1 MAENLQKNLDMETA
15 RIAASNSNA
24 PAGSMQGLEFEPKLQ
39 SSTDELQALEN
50 MQNSADIGT
59 RVAQANPPPTIQAAD
74 QEIAN
79 RKAQL
84 GIAQAPGAPLPSIP
98 AEPSAVAKEQL
109 ATAPA
114 VVAAT
119 TKQAQPSETAPIN
132 KVIGA
137 MEQAAQAGKLAAAE
151 QTSYVDSYSKEL
163 EKKQLVD
170 DADRKARQDEIDSK
184 IQLAQTDV
192 EKVANGEIDPS
203 RVFSNMSNFQKFGTV
218 LLAGLAGNKGIDVL
232 NRMVEQDVN
241 AQVANR
247 SSKLDAAKGKVSMYQ
262 EFRDKLKDDEL
273 AKQATRA
280 AQYQVAQMKLEA
292 MQNTTKNAQ
301 VAATIQNQIGELELK
316 KQEIVG
322 KYAARANEIAAMQ
335 GAGVDPV
342 TAKIYNLPESVQ
354 KPLLEAKE
362 VYDATTAAFSTI
374 DTIFN
379 EAKGIGGIAGN
390 IPFSDKKTQVKA
402 NNANIESAIR
412 ATMKGQGTI
421 QEAEIE
427 RLVQPLL
434 PQPTDTVSMIDI
446 KKAKLKQLLNTKNA
460 GQIGRLKNLGLV
472 PKEFTPTTAKK
483 N

>member
-1 MAENLQKNLDMETA
+1 MAENLQKNLDMEKA
-15 RIAASNSNA
+15 RISASNSNA
-24 PAGSMQGLEFEPKLQ
+24 PAGAMQGLEFEEKLQ
-39 SSTDELQALEN
+39 DPNDELAALEN
-50 MQNSADIGT
+50 IQNATDIGS
-59 RVAQANPPPTIQAAD
+59 RVAAANPPPTIQNAN

-79 RKAQL
+79 KKAEL
-84 GIAQAPGAPLPSIP
+84 GLASAPGDTAVAQAPEVVST
-98 AEPSAVAKEQL
+98 EQL
-109 ATAPA
+109 ATAP
-114 VVAAT
+114 VAGAPAPQQT
-119 TKQAQPSETAPIN
+119 QPQEIAPIN
-132 KVIGA
+132 KVMA
-137 MEQAAQAGKLAAAE
+137 KMEQAAQAGKVAAAE
-151 QTSYVDSYSKEL
+151 QTSYVDSYAKEM

-170 DADRKARQDEIDSK
+170 DQMRKERQDEIDNK
-184 IQLAQTDV
+184 IQLAQTHV

-247 SSKLDAAKGKVSMYQ
+247 NSKLDAAKGKVSMYQ

-292 MQNTTKNAQ
+292 IQNQTKNAQ

-322 KYAARANEIAAMQ
+322 KFSARANEMAAMQ
-335 GAGVDPV
+335 GAGIDPV
-342 TAKIYNLPESVQ
+342 TAKIYGLPDAVQ

-362 VYDATTAAFSTI
+362 VYDATNAAFSTI

-390 IPFSDKKTQVKA
+390 IPFSDKKAQVEA
-402 NNANIESAIR
+402 NSANIESAIR

-421 QEAEIE
+421 QEAEIS
-427 RLVQPLL
+427 RLVMPLL
-434 PQPTDTVSMIDI
+434 PKPTDTNSVIDI

-460 GQIGRLKNLGLV
+460 GQIGRLKNLGLI
-472 PKEFTPTTAKK
+472 PKEFSPTSAKK